1 MIFLL
6 FIEIYI
12 FLKVWIERKTLC
24 PVECAG
30 GSLLCKFYNLNAY
43 FRINSCKG
51 MLCSASS
58 FDLFRCKLPGI
69 GISSSDSCPD
79 GVGRLN

>member
-1 MIFLL
+1 MKNSSNHMIFLL

-12 FLKVWIERKTLC
+12 FRKVWIERKTLC
-24 PVECAG
+24 PAQFAG
-30 GSLLCKFYNLNAY
+30 GNLLCKFYNLNAY
-43 FRINSCKG
+43 FRINYCKG

-69 GISSSDSCPD
+69 SMS
-79 GVGRLN
+79 